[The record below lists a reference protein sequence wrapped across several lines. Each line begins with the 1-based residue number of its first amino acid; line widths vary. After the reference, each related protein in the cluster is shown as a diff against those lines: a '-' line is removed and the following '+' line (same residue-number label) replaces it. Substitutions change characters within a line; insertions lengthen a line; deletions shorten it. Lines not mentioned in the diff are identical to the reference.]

1 MNNLMIKHMKMKFK
15 NLIKITSILVFS
27 IIVVACSDDSYNS
40 YNQEEPS
47 AVDETLPAVDEG
59 FPAVDETNNEQNI
72 CPTHNTQLD
81 ISNDGSTYCLKCLSE
96 SQQEAE
102 ARDAEEARQA
112 EIQSQ
117 QEKTYKCK
125 WCGNNFNYQGY
136 SFNYS
141 TSTNKCYIESYS
153 FNNSYCSRKCANEAC
168 WSEH

>member
-40 YNQEEPS
+40 NMDESTEEEYIAPS
-47 AVDETLPAVDEG
+47 EEYIAPSNDK
-59 FPAVDETNNEQNI
+59 QNI
-72 CPTHNTQLD
+72 CSIHNIQLD
-81 ISNDGSTYCLKCLSE
+81 TSNDGSTYCLKCLSD
-96 SQQEAE
+96 SQQDAE
-102 ARDAEEARQA
+102 ARDAEANAIEEA

-125 WCGNNFNYQGY
+125 WCGINFYSPGY

-141 TSTNKCYIESYS
+141 TTRNQCDIEEEETYN
-153 FNNSYCSRKCANEAC
+153 FIYCSRKCANEAC